1 MGKDWCNNNS
11 GYQNGKLAYEH
22 DFIERMTASSNGN
35 VDTASIG
42 KAYKTPKGNTVY
54 GGGGII
60 PNQWLPNNALYADS
74 NYAKLY
80 LEGNMN
86 EFILQY
92 YLKAQNI
99 LNQYQ
104 SVQAF
109 VIGYAKQDLTK
120 LLDQYLRSTQQ
131 KGLPKSML
139 QNPLLQQQL
148 VAYLARCK
156 WYKQGYYEAIN
167 LMDNNFQTA
176 LKN

>member
-1 MGKDWCNNNS
+1 M
-11 GYQNGKLAYEH
+11 H
-22 DFIERMTASSNGN
+22 
-35 VDTASIG
+35 
-42 KAYKTPKGNTVY
+42 
-54 GGGGII
+54 
-60 PNQWLPNNALYADS
+60 LYADS

-167 LMDNNFQTA
+167 LMD
-176 LKN
+176 